1 MPKFETKS
9 LENFLSYLTVK
20 NHTIAN
26 NLANMG
32 TVNYKREDVKFKDVL
47 DSEFGKGAIRTTNS
61 RHLDFDGTAA
71 GDKQSWEIV
80 QDDQTDYFSG
90 KNNVDIDREMAD
102 LAQNT
107 IKYKFATKK
116 VGKYYKN
123 LQEVIKNGGAH

>member
-47 DSEFGKGAIRTTNS
+47 DSEIGGSIRTTNN

-71 GDKQSWEIV
+71 DEKKSWEIV
-80 QDDQTDYFSG
+80 QDEHTDYFSG
-90 KNNVDIDREMAD
+90 KNNVDIDKEMAD

-123 LQEVIKNGGAH
+123 LQDVIKNGGAH